1 MRIFPLLI
9 ITIALL
15 LFSCQNKPDT
25 KTYLSRID
33 SLEIFLEESASV
45 YESIDT
51 AMIRN
56 QLAVIEEQI
65 EQLKTFDNIDIVK
78 PVTSYRIIKSAYGD
92 FLKASPAVKIELSY
106 TRSQLTDLRY
116 DVENNQLSEEI
127 ATMYFD
133 QEQQSVR
140 VIKLKMDYYSNLV
153 KSNSANYL
161 ALNTELNKLT
171 DSLELENEFK

>member
-1 MRIFPLLI
+1 MRLFPLLI
-9 ITIALL
+9 ITIALS

-33 SLEIFLEESASV
+33 SLEISLEESASV

-65 EQLKTFDNIDIVK
+65 EQLKPFDNIDIAK
-78 PVTSYRIIKSAYGD
+78 PVISYKIIKNAYED

-106 TRSQLTDLRY
+106 TRSQLIDLRY
-116 DVENNQLSEEI
+116 DIENNQLGEEI
-127 ATMYFD
+127 ASMYFD

-140 VIKLKMDYYSNLV
+140 VIKLKMNYYSNLV

>member
-1 MRIFPLLI
+1 MRLFLLLI
-9 ITIALL
+9 ITIALS

-65 EQLKTFDNIDIVK
+65 ELLKPFDNINIAK
-78 PVTSYRIIKSAYGD
+78 PVISYKIIKNAYED
-92 FLKASPAVKIELSY
+92 FLKANPAVKIELSY
-106 TRSQLTDLRY
+106 TRLQLTDLRY
-116 DVENNQLSEEI
+116 DIENNQLGEEI
-127 ATMYFD
+127 ASMYFD

-140 VIKLKMDYYSNLV
+140 VIKLKMDYYSSLV

>member
-1 MRIFPLLI
+1 MRLFPLLI

-33 SLEIFLEESASV
+33 SLIINLEKSASN
-45 YESIDT
+45 YNSIDT
-51 AMIRN
+51 AMIRS
-56 QLAVIEEQI
+56 QLAITEEQI
-65 EQLKTFDNIDIVK
+65 ELLKPFDNIDIVK
-78 PVTSYRIIKSAYGD
+78 PVTSYRIIKNAFEDY
-92 FLKASPAVKIELSY
+92 LKASPALKIELSY
-106 TRSQLTDLRY
+106 TRSQLADLRY
-116 DVENNQLSEEI
+116 DIENNQLSEEI
-127 ATMYFD
+127 AFMYFD

-161 ALNTELNKLT
+161 TLNTELNKLT